1 MTIFVISCYR
11 VEVIDVNQNAMIRTN
26 HVRRVRTQ
34 LKSFAGAD
42 EVQKLF
48 RVRTRIKFFHV
59 KLFVESY
66 WNVEIIIAI

>member
-26 HVRRVRTQ
+26 HVRRARTQ

-42 EVQKLF
+42 EVQKLS
-48 RVRTRIKFFHV
+48 RVRTRTKFIRV
-59 KLFVESY
+59 KLFAESY